1 MIRTGFVI
9 RKNNDDNELIFMSEA
24 RQTQDALNLYHKG
37 LGFTKL
43 PLKQKNLV

>member
-9 RKNNDDNELIFMSEA
+9 CKNDDNELIFMNEA